1 MLQLY
6 KCSINWTIS
15 KYNKVNYILFKNNE
29 SYKKKV
35 GNLQESMVQNEFL
48 IIKTNKTLFMATLE
62 KMKILTDSAQYDLC
76 DYISHNKSSQVNLPG
91 IYEATGHNGC
101 KIPLFKTLLTNKCK
115 NDCKYCIN
123 QSKRNFT
130 RLELSPEELAKAFL
144 GYYNR
149 GLVNG
154 LFLSSG
160 ISGDVDST
168 MEKQIETVH
177 LLRNKYGYD
186 DYIHLKVV
194 PGASKDSI
202 KRAMALANRVSIN
215 IEAATPS
222 GLAELSSTKDYNK
235 DILKRL
241 SWINRFQHKS
251 TTYPNSTHTTQLI
264 VGANGESDKEIL
276 SRMEKIYKKSDL
288 KRTYFSAFTPIEGTE
303 FSKKESCS
311 TDRTAKLYNADS
323 LLNDYNYSVKELVF
337 DGDDKLILDQDPK
350 ILAAQNMD
358 IFPVEINVA
367 PMNELIR
374 VPGIGIKS
382 AKRIISIRKKSPFTN
397 KEQLRNLGVVVDRA
411 EPYIKISGEYQTT
424 FEF

>member
-1 MLQLY
+1 M
-6 KCSINWTIS
+6 S
-15 KYNKVNYILFKNNE
+15 
-29 SYKKKV
+29 
-35 GNLQESMVQNEFL
+35 
-48 IIKTNKTLFMATLE
+48 TLE
-62 KMKILTDSAQYDLC
+62 KIKILTDSAQYDLC
-76 DYISHNKSSQVNLPG
+76 DYVSHNKSSQINLPG
-91 IYEATGHNGC
+91 IYEAIGHNGC

-130 RLELSPEELAKAFL
+130 RLEMSPEALAKAFL

-168 MEKQIETVH
+168 MEKEIETVH

-194 PGASKDSI
+194 PGASRDSI
-202 KRAMALANRVSIN
+202 KRAMSLANRVSIN

-241 SWINRFQHKS
+241 SWLNRYQNKS
-251 TTYPNSTHTTQLI
+251 TTYPNFTHTTQLI
-264 VGANGESDKEIL
+264 VGANDETDKEIL
-276 SRMEKIYKKSDL
+276 TRMEKIYKKSDL
-288 KRTYFSAFTPIEGTE
+288 KRTYFSAFTPINETE
-303 FSKKESCS
+303 FENRDACS

-323 LLNDYNYSVKELVF
+323 LINEYHYNVKELVF
-337 DGDDKLILDQDPK
+337 DENDKLSLEQDPK
-350 ILAAQNMD
+350 ILAAKNMN
-358 IFPVEINVA
+358 IFPVEINSA
-367 PMNELIR
+367 PLVELIR

-382 AKRIISIRKKSPFTN
+382 AHQIISIRKKMPFSN
-397 KEQLRNLGVVVDRA
+397 KEQLRKLGVVVDRA

-424 FEF
+424 FDF

>member
-1 MLQLY
+1 M
-6 KCSINWTIS
+6 S
-15 KYNKVNYILFKNNE
+15 
-29 SYKKKV
+29 
-35 GNLQESMVQNEFL
+35 
-48 IIKTNKTLFMATLE
+48 TLE

-76 DYISHNKSSQVNLPG
+76 DYVSHNKSSQINLPG
-91 IYEATGHNGC
+91 IYEAIGHNGC

-130 RLELSPEELAKAFL
+130 RLELSPEELARAFL

-160 ISGDVDST
+160 IAGDVDET
-168 MEKQIETVH
+168 MEKQIETVQ
-177 LLRNKYGYD
+177 LLRKKYGYD

-241 SWINRFQHKS
+241 SWINSLQHKS

-264 VGANGESDKEIL
+264 VGANNESDKEIL
-276 SRMEKIYKKSDL
+276 KRMEKIYKKSDL

-303 FSKKESCS
+303 YSNKEACT

-323 LLNDYNYSVKELVF
+323 LLNDYHYNVKELVF
-337 DGDDKLILDQDPK
+337 DENDKLSLTQDPK
-350 ILAAQNMD
+350 ISAAKNMD
-358 IFPVEINVA
+358 IFPVEINSA
-367 PMNELIR
+367 PLIELVR
-374 VPGIGIKS
+374 VPGIGVKS
-382 AKRIISIRKKSPFTN
+382 ARQIISIRKKNPFSN
-397 KEQLRNLGVVVDRA
+397 KEQLRKLGVVVDRA
-411 EPYIKISGEYQTT
+411 EPYIKISGEFQTT
-424 FEF
+424 FDF

>member
-1 MLQLY
+1 MFLVEKVILLKQ
-6 KCSINWTIS
+6 ITIITIS
-15 KYNKVNYILFKNNE
+15 Y
-29 SYKKKV
+29 
-35 GNLQESMVQNEFL
+35 
-48 IIKTNKTLFMATLE
+48 IKTNMTTLE

-76 DYISHNKSSQVNLPG
+76 DYVSHNKSSQVNLPG
-91 IYEATGHNGC
+91 IYEATGHDGC
-101 KIPLFKTLLTNKCK
+101 KIPLFKTLLTNECK

-130 RLELSPEELAKAFL
+130 RLELAPKELAKAFL
-144 GYYNR
+144 AYYNR

-160 ISGDVDST
+160 ISSDEDTT
-168 MEKQIETVH
+168 MEKTIECIKI
-177 LLRNKYGYD
+177 LRKDYGYD

-222 GLAELSSTKDYNK
+222 GLAELTSTKDYNK

-241 SWINRFQHKS
+241 SWINSLQNKS

-264 VGANGESDKEIL
+264 VGANSESDREIL
-276 SRMEKIYKKSDL
+276 QRMEKIYKKSDL

-303 FSKKESCS
+303 MATKSACS

-323 LLNDYNYSVKELVF
+323 LLNDYHFSVKELVF
-337 DGDDKLILDQDPK
+337 DENDKLSLNEDPK
-350 ILAAQNMD
+350 ILSAEKMK
-358 IFPVEINVA
+358 IFPVEINSA
-367 PMNELIR
+367 PYTHLIR
-374 VPGIGIKS
+374 VPGIGTKS
-382 AKRIISIRKKSPFTN
+382 ARKIISIRKNVPFTD
-397 KEQLRNLGVVVDRA
+397 KEQLKKLGVVVDRA
-411 EPYIKISGEYQTT
+411 EKYID
-424 FEF
+424 F

>member
-1 MLQLY
+1 M
-6 KCSINWTIS
+6 S
-15 KYNKVNYILFKNNE
+15 
-29 SYKKKV
+29 
-35 GNLQESMVQNEFL
+35 
-48 IIKTNKTLFMATLE
+48 TLE
-62 KMKILTDSAQYDLC
+62 KMKVLTDSAQYDLC
-76 DYISHNKSSQVNLPG
+76 DYVSHNKSSQVNLPG
-91 IYEATGHNGC
+91 IYEAIGHNGC

-123 QSKRNFT
+123 QSKRDFT
-130 RLELSPEELAKAFL
+130 RLELSPEELARAFL

-160 ISGDVDST
+160 ISGDVEST

-241 SWINRFQHKS
+241 SWINSLQNKS

-264 VGANGESDKEIL
+264 VGANDESDKEIL

-288 KRTYFSAFTPIEGTE
+288 KRTYFSAFTPIEETE
-303 FSKKESCS
+303 FSNKMACS

-323 LLNDYNYSVKELVF
+323 LLNDYHYKVKELVF
-337 DGDDKLILDQDPK
+337 DENDKLSLDQDPK
-350 ILAAQNMD
+350 ILAAKNMD
-358 IFPVEINVA
+358 IFPVEINSA
-367 PMNELIR
+367 PFVELIR
-374 VPGIGIKS
+374 VPGIGVKS
-382 AKRIISIRKKSPFTN
+382 AREIISIRKKMPFSN
-397 KEQLRNLGVVVDRA
+397 KEQLRKLGVVVDRA

-424 FEF
+424 FDF

>member
-1 MLQLY
+1 M
-6 KCSINWTIS
+6 T
-15 KYNKVNYILFKNNE
+15 
-29 SYKKKV
+29 
-35 GNLQESMVQNEFL
+35 
-48 IIKTNKTLFMATLE
+48 TLE
-62 KMKILTDSAQYDLC
+62 KMKILSDAAQYDLC
-76 DYISHNKSSQVNLPG
+76 DYVNHNKSSQVNLPG

-101 KIPLFKTLLTNKCK
+101 KIPLFKTLITNDCK

-130 RLELSPEELAKAFL
+130 RLELTPESLAKAFL
-144 GYYNR
+144 GYYGR

-160 ISGDVDST
+160 ISDDVDST

-186 DYIHLKVV
+186 DYIHLKIV

-215 IEAATPS
+215 IEAATSS
-222 GLAELSSTKDYNK
+222 GLSDLSSTKDYNK

-241 SWINRFQHKS
+241 SWINRLQYKS

-264 VGANGESDKEIL
+264 VGANDESDKEIL
-276 SRMEKIYKKSDL
+276 TRMEKIYKNSNL
-288 KRTYFSAFTPIEGTE
+288 KRTYFSAFTPIEETE
-303 FSKKESCS
+303 LGDKDPCS
-311 TDRTAKLYNADS
+311 TDRTGKLYNADS
-323 LLNDYNYSVKELVF
+323 LVNEYHYKVKELVF
-337 DGDDKLILDQDPK
+337 DSDDNLLLTQDPK
-350 ILAAQNMD
+350 ILAAENMD
-358 IFPVEINVA
+358 IFPVEINNA
-367 PMNELIR
+367 PLVELIR

-382 AKRIISIRKKSPFTN
+382 AKKIISIRKKIPFTN
-397 KEQLRNLGVVVDRA
+397 KEQLRNLGVVVNRA

-424 FEF
+424 FNL

>member
-1 MLQLY
+1 M
-6 KCSINWTIS
+6 S
-15 KYNKVNYILFKNNE
+15 
-29 SYKKKV
+29 
-35 GNLQESMVQNEFL
+35 
-48 IIKTNKTLFMATLE
+48 TLE

-76 DYISHNKSSQVNLPG
+76 DYVSHNKSSQVNLPG

-123 QSKRNFT
+123 QSKRDFT
-130 RLELSPEELAKAFL
+130 RLELSPEELARAFL
-144 GYYNR
+144 GYYNK

-160 ISGDVDST
+160 ITGDEEST

-177 LLRNKYGYD
+177 LLRSKYGYD

-202 KRAMALANRVSIN
+202 ARAMALANRVSIN

-222 GLAELSSTKDYNK
+222 GLAELSSTKDYHK

-241 SWINRFQHKS
+241 SWINSLQNKS

-264 VGANGESDKEIL
+264 VGANDESDREIL
-276 SRMEKIYKKSDL
+276 SRMKKIYKKSDL

-303 FSKKESCS
+303 FSDRQACS

-323 LLNDYNYSVKELVF
+323 LLNDYHYNVKELVF
-337 DGDDKLILDQDPK
+337 DENDRLSLEQDPK
-350 ILAAQNMD
+350 ISAAKKMD
-358 IFPVEINVA
+358 IFPVEINSA
-367 PMNELIR
+367 PLVELIR
-374 VPGIGIKS
+374 VPGIGVKS
-382 AKRIISIRKKSPFTN
+382 ARRIVSIRKKMPFSN
-397 KEQLRNLGVVVDRA
+397 KEQLRKLGVVVDRA

-424 FEF
+424 FDF

>member
-1 MLQLY
+1 M
-6 KCSINWTIS
+6 S
-15 KYNKVNYILFKNNE
+15 
-29 SYKKKV
+29 
-35 GNLQESMVQNEFL
+35 
-48 IIKTNKTLFMATLE
+48 TLE

-76 DYISHNKSSQVNLPG
+76 DYVSHNKSSQVNLPG
-91 IYEATGHNGC
+91 IYEAIGHNGC

-123 QSKRNFT
+123 QS
-130 RLELSPEELAKAFL
+130 AKAFL

-160 ISGDVDST
+160 ISGDVDET
-168 MEKQIETVH
+168 MEKQVETVSI
-177 LLRNKYGYD
+177 LRKKYGYD

-202 KRAMALANRVSIN
+202 KRAMALANRISIN

-241 SWINRFQHKS
+241 SWINSLQNKS

-276 SRMEKIYKKSDL
+276 ERMEKIYKKSDL
-288 KRTYFSAFTPIEGTE
+288 KRTYFSAFTPIEETE
-303 FSKKESCS
+303 FSKKEACS
-311 TDRTAKLYNADS
+311 TDRTTKLYNADS
-323 LLNDYNYSVKELVF
+323 LLNDYHYNVKELIF
-337 DGDDKLILDQDPK
+337 DENDKLSLTQDPK
-350 ILAAQNMD
+350 ILAAKNMD
-358 IFPVEINVA
+358 IFPVEINRA
-367 PMNELIR
+367 PLVELIR
-374 VPGIGIKS
+374 VPGIGVKS
-382 AKRIISIRKKSPFTN
+382 AREIISIRKKIPFTS
-397 KEQLRNLGVVVDRA
+397 EQQLKKLGVVVERA
-411 EPYIKISGEYQTT
+411 KPYIKIDGEYQTT
-424 FEF
+424 FDF